1 MLADVARAAI
11 ERRRRARGPL
21 SKGPPHVLRQVAAVV
36 RFSLMSIPQR
46 LGASIVVVIGLAA
59 VVGVLVSVF
68 TMAGSLTGSLIAV
81 GSSDRAIV
89 LRSGASFEGES
100 MLRLDTAPI
109 VASAAGVARTSEGR
123 GAVTANV
130 VTAVSRPR
138 RSNGTM
144 RSLAVR
150 GVGAENFFVRPEIEI
165 VEGRKF
171 TPGLREAIVGRSAQ
185 SEFEGLDVG
194 AQVKLRD
201 GAWTIV
207 GVFATGDATETELIT
222 DVDTLASA
230 YGLGYV
236 NSVTVRLE
244 TPESFDALKAEL
256 DANPTLSVDV
266 YREPDYYVMDAA
278 DLDDLFFFVTYV
290 VCTIMAAG
298 ALVGALN
305 TMYAAVSSRA
315 VEIATLRALGFRA
328 AGIVVAILVESLT
341 LAALGAVAGSAI
353 SWLIFSG
360 DSVSLGG
367 GTGTLITTLTITPA
381 TLVTGLLWACSV
393 GFIGALFPAVRAA
406 RLPLATALRAS

>member
-1 MLADVARAAI
+1 
-11 ERRRRARGPL
+11 
-21 SKGPPHVLRQVAAVV
+21 VLRQVGTVV

-150 GVGAENFFVRPEIEI
+150 GVGAENFVVRPEIEI

-185 SEFEGLDVG
+185 SEFEGLSVG

-207 GVFATGDATETELIT
+207 GVFTTGDATETELIT

-315 VEIATLRALGFRA
+315 VEIATLRALGFGA

-367 GTGTLITTLTITPA
+367 GTGTLIATLTITPA
-381 TLVTGLLWACSV
+381 TLVTGLLWACAV
-393 GFIGALFPAVRAA
+393 GLVGALFPAVRAA
-406 RLPLATALRAS
+406 RLPVAIALRGA